1 MSFYFLVV
9 LFVTFAAS
17 GLQYSVLGSVWPI
30 VYRDFGVA
38 LSLVGYINMIIAAG
52 RVTASIFTDRLVGR

>member
-1 MSFYFLVV
+1 MSLYFLIV
-9 LFVTFAAS
+9 LFITFAAS

-38 LSLVGYINMIIAAG
+38 LSLVG
-52 RVTASIFTDRLVGR
+52 